1 MSDDESFDFSSDEY
15 NYIDDNDREY
25 QSDDDELE
33 KFIIDEIYNT
43 DLVQKYE
50 NILYG
55 EFDAKNDDLCSDM
68 FKIDCLL
75 NKTARD
81 NDRLNILK
89 KIYSIIKNSI
99 NKFNNIKK
107 ISNNNYIIIPIVD
120 TYIFYTGIDC
130 YITNNI
136 NEIENTVNKIINLF
150 ETIDLSI
157 DDYNLKEIDE
167 TNIKE
172 SIMNKNKN
180 LEMNKID
187 IKEEDIKV
195 FMLNVNFIN
204 KK

>member
-89 KIYSIIKNSI
+89 K
-99 NKFNNIKK
+99 F
-107 ISNNNYIIIPIVD
+107 IV
-120 TYIFYTGIDC
+120 
-130 YITNNI
+130 
-136 NEIENTVNKIINLF
+136 
-150 ETIDLSI
+150 
-157 DDYNLKEIDE
+157 
-167 TNIKE
+167 
-172 SIMNKNKN
+172 
-180 LEMNKID
+180 
-187 IKEEDIKV
+187 
-195 FMLNVNFIN
+195 
-204 KK
+204 